1 MLPYNS
7 FGVFGAI
14 GLWFV
19 RFKSDSSRLCVLV
32 CTCARV
38 RVCVFVHICA
48 CIYIHTCIRI
58 HTCIHTCINTF
69 VSCRFVQFKLD
80 SYTLVNYR
88 AKPVRPFDAGDSG
101 VYFAFFYGL
110 TFMIFLAWSYYLWFI
125 QVSVVWMCVRACVI
139 SAAIWRELCIVPV
152 YLATVTGASTSSNT
166 GVSVPPNLSRVFVS
180 IQTLTKVSGSHPGPC
195 QSGPSLLRLAPPDR
209 RLAGQRDQCHLPS
222 RRRARFHA

>member
-1 MLPYNS
+1 
-7 FGVFGAI
+7 
-14 GLWFV
+14 V
-19 RFKSDSSRLCVLV
+19 RFKSDSSCLC
-32 CTCARV
+32 V
-38 RVCVFVHICA
+38 RVCVHVGA
-48 CIYIHTCIRI
+48 CIYMHAYIHTCM
-58 HTCIHTCINTF
+58 NTF

-125 QVSVVWMCVRACVI
+125 QVSVVWMCVCACVI

-152 YLATVTGASTSSNT
+152 YLATVTGASTSSNR

-209 RLAGQRDQCHLPS
+209 RLVGQRDQCHLPS
-222 RRRARFHA
+222 RHRAQFHA